1 MLPRPMRCPARAPAT
16 HPPPRARLRGRAAR
30 ALRVAASVFVCAL
43 LLFARPA
50 AAGAGPFEVNDTSW
64 EGGSEL
70 YEIAK
75 TELGPDRVKPV
86 AVLDWSLVRPDD
98 GVLLL
103 HPMQTVDAS
112 EASEFMTEGGRLGV
126 IDDFGKGDE
135 ILRRFKI
142 QRTSMPRKP
151 VAALRNN
158 PDLPI
163 AEPYI
168 APAKPGTAPHPV
180 VGNVKRL
187 VLNHPTALLHPDLS
201 PVLKVRAVGEPDA
214 IVAVAGQVGKGR
226 LFAMGDPSALINEM
240 LRYPGN
246 RAFAAGLVRYLAN
259 GDEKNQARLFILAN
273 KFNEEGSV
281 GGDKSIAK
289 DIESFLQQLAD
300 DLAEA
305 RQKGLPPWALAVIAA
320 VFVAWVGI
328 WVARSSGRPYKNPT
342 PRYARPTPLVARGGV
357 AGRFALLAAPSS
369 PKSLVLL
376 ELKSAAMESLVDR
389 FGLEQDPSTN
399 AVLRAVRTSGLVE
412 EGLCASFEQV
422 VRQMQRAEAVV
433 VAGGQSRVSR
443 ETLAHAA
450 EVVDAVLHACGADR
464 AHAEALG
471 KRPLTA

>member
-1 MLPRPMRCPARAPAT
+1 MVSLVMVTTLAY
-16 HPPPRARLRGRAAR
+16 
-30 ALRVAASVFVCAL
+30 
-43 LLFARPA
+43 
-50 AAGAGPFEVNDTSW
+50 AGPFEVGDTTW

-75 TELGPDRVKPV
+75 NELGPERVKPV
-86 AVLDWSLVRPDD
+86 AVLDWSAVHPND

-103 HPMQTVDAS
+103 HPLQSIDAG
-112 EASEFMTEGGRLGV
+112 EASEFMKQGGRLGV
-126 IDDFGKGDE
+126 VDDYGKGDE

-142 QRTSMPRKP
+142 QRTQMPAKP

-158 PDLPI
+158 PALAV

-168 APAKPGTAPHPV
+168 DPTKPGTAPHPV
-180 VGNVKRL
+180 VAGVKRL

-246 RAFAAGLVRYLAN
+246 RAFAAGLVRYLAG
-259 GDEKNQARLFILAN
+259 GDEKNQARLYILAN
-273 KFNEEGSV
+273 KFNQEGAV

-289 DIESFLQQLAD
+289 DIESFLQQLAE

-305 RQKGLPPWALAVIAA
+305 RQKGLPPWALAVLAA
-320 VFVAWVGI
+320 VMVAGIAI

-342 PRYARPTPLVARGGV
+342 PRYARATPLVARGGV
-357 AGRFALLAAPSS
+357 AGRFALLASPQS
-369 PKSLVLL
+369 PKALVLL
-376 ELKSAAMESLVDR
+376 ELKSAATEALVER
-389 FGLEQDPSTN
+389 FGLESDPSTQSIMK
-399 AVLRAVRTSGLVE
+399 AVRGSGL
-412 EGLCASFEQV
+412 LSADLLASFEQV
-422 VRQMQRAEAVV
+422 VRQMQRAEAAV

-443 ETLAHAA
+443 EALAQATS
-450 EVVDAVLHACGADR
+450 VVDEVLGACGADR
-464 AHAEALG
+464 AHAETLG
-471 KRPLTA
+471 KKPVTT

>member
-1 MLPRPMRCPARAPAT
+1 MARPETQLDSGPEAPHAARRGRVSVRACFFALLSVVLLCVPARAN
-16 HPPPRARLRGRAAR
+16 
-30 ALRVAASVFVCAL
+30 
-43 LLFARPA
+43 
-50 AAGAGPFEVNDTSW
+50 AGPFEVNDTSW

-86 AVLDWSLVRPDD
+86 AVLDWSAIRPDD

-103 HPMQTVDAS
+103 HPLQGVDAS
-112 EASEFMTEGGRLGV
+112 EASEFMKQGGRLGV
-126 IDDFGKGDE
+126 VDDFGKGDE

-142 QRTSMPRKP
+142 QRTGMPKRP

-158 PDLPI
+158 PDLAI
-163 AEPYI
+163 AEPYLD
-168 APAKPGTAPHPV
+168 PSKPGAAPHPV

-187 VLNHPTALLHPDLS
+187 VLNHPSALLHPDLS

-273 KFNEEGSV
+273 KFNEEGAI

-320 VFVAWVGI
+320 AVVAWIGI

-376 ELKSAAMESLVDR
+376 ELKSAAVESLIDR
-389 FGLEQDPSTN
+389 FGIEGDVSTN
-399 AVLRAVRTSGLVE
+399 AILRAVRGSGLVE
-412 EGLCASFEQV
+412 ATLLASFEQV
-422 VRQMQRAEAVV
+422 LRQMQRAEAVV

-443 ETLAHAA
+443 ETLAHAT
-450 EVVDAVLHACGADR
+450 EVVEAVLHACGADR
-464 AHAEALG
+464 PHAEALG
-471 KRPLTA
+471 KRPVTA

>member
-1 MLPRPMRCPARAPAT
+1 VQPAPKRSG
-16 HPPPRARLRGRAAR
+16 RLRTFLR
-30 ALRVAASVFVCAL
+30 ALAL
-43 LLFARPA
+43 SLLCLACLLVPNA
-50 AAGAGPFEVNDTSW
+50 AAAGPFEVNDTSW
-64 EGGSEL
+64 EGGSEM

-86 AVLDWSLVRPDD
+86 AVLDWSVIRPDD

-103 HPMQTVDAS
+103 HPLQTIDAG
-112 EASEFMTEGGRLGV
+112 EASEFLKQGGRLGV

-158 PDLPI
+158 PDLAI

-168 APAKPGTAPHPV
+168 DPTKPGTAPHPV

-187 VLNHPTALLHPDLS
+187 VLNHPSALIHPDLS
-201 PVLKVRAVGEPDA
+201 PVLKVRCVGEPDA

-259 GDEKNQARLFILAN
+259 GDEKNQARLFILTN
-273 KFNEEGSV
+273 KFNEEGAI

-289 DIESFLQQLAD
+289 DVESFLQQLAD

-320 VFVAWVGI
+320 IFIAGIGI
-328 WVARSSGRPYKNPT
+328 WVARSSGRPYRNPT

-357 AGRFALLAAPSS
+357 AGRFALLAAPAS

-376 ELKSAAMESLVDR
+376 ELKSAAMESLIER
-389 FGLEQDPSTN
+389 FGLESDPSTSN
-399 AVLRAVRTSGLVE
+399 VVRAVRASSLVDDA
-412 EGLCASFEQV
+412 LSASFEQV
-422 VRQMQRAEAVV
+422 IRQMQRTEAVV
-433 VAGGQSRVSR
+433 VAGGQTRVSR

-450 EVVDAVLHACGADR
+450 EVIQAVLHACGADR
-464 AHAEALG
+464 THADVLG
-471 KRPLTA
+471 KNPLTT